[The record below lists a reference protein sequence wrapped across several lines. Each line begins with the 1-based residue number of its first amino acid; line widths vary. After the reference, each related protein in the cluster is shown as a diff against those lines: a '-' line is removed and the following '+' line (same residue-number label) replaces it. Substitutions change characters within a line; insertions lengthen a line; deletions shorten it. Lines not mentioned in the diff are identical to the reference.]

1 MNERARHRFVSFRP
15 TAFFWYR
22 FRRTEEPNESPFE
35 IRRHLLTLE
44 SDMQRYASMK
54 TRSNQ
59 LRKIPLVR
67 RVSTR
72 SFYQHHLSNEKRS
85 SFFPSKTRKI
95 EMPRKRRASIRLFFF
110 SRRSLSFLQPRARFF
125 FRSLHRVATSWSIR
139 RFNFLTLF

>member
-1 MNERARHRFVSFRP
+1 MNERARHRFVSFSP

-22 FRRTEEPNESPFE
+22 FRRTEEPNESLFE

-44 SDMQRYASMK
+44 SDIRRYASMK

-59 LRKIPLVR
+59 LPKIPLVR
-67 RVSTR
+67 HVSTR
-72 SFYQHHLSNEKRS
+72 SFCQHHLSNEKRS

-95 EMPRKRRASIRLFFF
+95 EMPRKRRASIRLFFSLVAC
-110 SRRSLSFLQPRARFF
+110 SRSFNRVHAFF
-125 FRSLHRVATSWSIR
+125 HSLHRVATSWSIR